1 MITWDWS
8 YYWPNFT
15 ERYVLP
21 ATMLNECQIYLGDGG
36 RRPSPRYIGNQD
48 GCPILTILR
57 KKKGDCEQHWGKH
70 AQKPKLAI

>member
-48 GCPILTILR
+48 GCSILTILR
-57 KKKGDCEQHWGKH
+57 KKKETVNNTGENTHKS
-70 AQKPKLAI
+70 LN